1 RPVEMTLRSSLANTP
16 PTYGTLTS
24 SPEVLNH
31 LPSSAPFGQAS
42 TSSQVPQPS
51 NAGPPGP
58 PTEVVSLAESFTAPL
73 SVWQLFLL
81 NVGLAGLQFTWSV
94 ELGYGS
100 PYLLSLGLPKPL
112 LSLVWLAGPLSGLLI
127 QPLIGAISD
136 RSTNALGR
144 RRPFIIV
151 GGVLVVA
158 SIAVIAYAKEMA
170 WWWVTWFNG
179 QGKLPED
186 VTRQVTFIAIGLAVT
201 SFYVLDFSINA
212 VQACLRALVLDV
224 APLAQQEVANAY
236 AGRMLML
243 GSALGYFM
251 GFINLVELFPMLG
264 NTQMQV
270 LCIVGILVFVT
281 AVAATCLSV
290 KEKVLLKSDLTAEER
305 QISVWTTLGNIIY
318 ALRRLPKPLQQVCNV
333 QFFAWM
339 GWFPV
344 LFYST
349 TWVVEVIGRTLPP
362 GSPTMDP
369 DFLDRATRVGSF
381 ALFLWSLA
389 SLAASVVLPWLV
401 TEARVHSDEDTEQRP
416 FLSVSDSPRVT
427 SWWRAPMEVCRR
439 WLPQVGM
446 RRLYTFSHIMFSLV
460 MFSTYFVNDAAGATV
475 IVVLTSIP
483 WAITLWIPFALV
495 GEFVSK
501 MAIETQE
508 DVLVSSS
515 AFSETTSP
523 IVSPQSV
530 SRPLRDNDVENL
542 PNYGKLP
549 HCASTLT
556 RHLGDHPHSI
566 SEPYPLGSTLT
577 NAPLDL
583 SSSVP
588 SQMSEQLDS
597 RTVQSLPETIV
608 DEFDQTSQHNWRDLN
623 QSNANEI
630 LLPETMENGGSRR
643 TSGSQ
648 RTSLDAG
655 IVLGIH
661 NMYVVMPQFV
671 MSLVSSLVFS
681 ILSNHTLPQQ
691 DHPPSTPHLT
701 EHHQYIHGSVTQTIS
716 DLVQS
721 TTTAMLAAIQSSDS
735 VGWVLR
741 IGGVCSLV
749 AAVLSLYITD
759 MRKIP
764 TSFGRRHTKTHSMC
778 RRCGQR
784 AFHNQKKR
792 CASCAYPSAKIR
804 SYNWSK
810 KAKRR
815 KTTGTGRMRYLKDVP
830 RRAKNGFRE
839 GVKAAPKAASA

>member
-1 RPVEMTLRSSLANTP
+1 MASKSSLPNTSP
-16 PTYGTLTS
+16 NYGTLTS
-24 SPEVLNH
+24 PETFNH
-31 LPSSAPFGQAS
+31 LSFAAPFGQPS
-42 TSSQVPQPS
+42 TSSQIPHPS
-51 NAGPPGP
+51 DVTRGPPGP

-144 RRPFIIV
+144 RRPFII
-151 GGVLVVA
+151 GGGALVVG
-158 SIAVIAYAKEMA
+158 SIAVIAYAKELA
-170 WWWVTWFNG
+170 WWWVTWCNREE
-179 QGKLPED
+179 KLPEE
-186 VTRQVTFIAIGLAVT
+186 VTRQVTFIAIGLAVI
-201 SFYVLDFSINA
+201 SFYVLDFSVNA
-212 VQACLRALVLDV
+212 VQACLRALVLDM

-281 AVAATCLSV
+281 AVTATCLSV
-290 KEKVLLKSDLTAEER
+290 KEKVLLKSDLTVEEQ
-305 QISVWTTLGNIIY
+305 QISVWSTLGNILY
-318 ALRRLPKPLQQVCNV
+318 ALRRLPKPLQQICNV

-349 TWVVEVIGRTLPP
+349 TWVVEVIARTLPP

-389 SLAASVVLPWLV
+389 SLAASVVLPWFV
-401 TEARVHSDEDTEQRP
+401 TEARGHSDEVAQNLTYSLSADQITTANTEQRRL
-416 FLSVSDSPRVT
+416 LSLSDSAQASSWWHTPMETLQNWLPRV
-427 SWWRAPMEVCRR
+427 A
-439 WLPQVGM
+439 M
-446 RRLYTFSHIMFSLV
+446 RRLYTFSHIMFALV
-460 MFSTYFVNDAAGATV
+460 MFSTYFVNDAVGATV
-475 IVVLTSIP
+475 IIVLTSIP
-483 WAITLWIPFALV
+483 WAITLWVPFALV
-495 GEFVSK
+495 GEFVNK
-501 MAIETQE
+501 MAIEVQE
-508 DVLVSSS
+508 DLLVSSP
-515 AFSETTSP
+515 AFFETTSMA
-523 IVSPQSV
+523 VSPRSMA
-530 SRPLRDNDVENL
+530 RPLRDNDVTDL
-542 PNYGKLP
+542 PNYGKLHHSVP
-549 HCASTLT
+549 APP
-556 RHLGDHPHSI
+556 RHLGDHVHGT
-566 SEPYPLGSTLT
+566 SEPYPWGSTLT
-577 NAPLDL
+577 NTFPVL
-583 SSSVP
+583 SSSIP

-608 DEFDQTSQHNWRDLN
+608 DEFDRTSQHNWRDLN
-623 QSNANEI
+623 QSNANEL
-630 LLPETMENGGSRR
+630 LLPTTMESGNSRR
-643 TSGSQ
+643 MSGSQ
-648 RTSLDAG
+648 RTSMDAG

-661 NMYVVMPQFV
+661 N
-671 MSLVSSLVFS
+671 
-681 ILSNHTLPQQ
+681 I
-691 DHPPSTPHLT
+691 
-701 EHHQYIHGSVTQTIS
+701 
-716 DLVQS
+716 
-721 TTTAMLAAIQSSDS
+721 
-735 VGWVLR
+735 
-741 IGGVCSLV
+741 
-749 AAVLSLYITD
+749 
-759 MRKIP
+759 
-764 TSFGRRHTKTHSMC
+764 RHTKTHSMC

-792 CASCAYPSAKIR
+792 CASCGYPSAKIR
-804 SYNWSK
+804 SYNWSE

-815 KTTGTGRMRYLKDVP
+815 KTTGTGRMRYLKNVP

-839 GVKAAPKAASA
+839 GIKAAPKKAAPTSA